1 MPLPQPNRSH
11 DDALHDLDEV
21 TNTTPHIPTELVEIV
36 AEGFQ
41 LIHEALVQIVDYL
54 DRRQYSE
61 DVVYLT
67 AVEDRMAKLKDF
79 VEN

>member
-41 LIHEALVQIVDYL
+41 LIYETLAQIVEYL
-54 DRRQYSE
+54 DNKTYEPTSAS
-61 DVVYLT
+61 LMG
-67 AVEDRMAKLKDF
+67 VEDSMRKLKDY

>member
-21 TNTTPHIPTELVEIV
+21 ANTTPHIPTELVEIV

-41 LIHEALVQIVDYL
+41 LIYETLAQIVEYL
-54 DRRQYSE
+54 DNKTYEPTSAS
-61 DVVYLT
+61 LMG
-67 AVEDRMAKLKDF
+67 VEDSMRKLKDY